1 MNENETTL
9 AAKNQ
14 GFLTYPQDGWRK
26 AMFKWPVHLWR
37 LGLAP
42 LLGQFM
48 MLITQTGRTSG
59 LPRRTMTESYRLG
72 DKYYAPCAFGKRAQ
86 WYKNIAADPRVTIQ
100 TAHGAQSSIAVR
112 VTDDEEILAILAA
125 VKGRSSAIHEMY
137 LDYLDI
143 RPDPED
149 IIAKKD
155 RIYWFRFDPTDET
168 TPPPLEADLVW
179 VLPVA
184 LLIFVVMLVVGLLK
198 KRS

>member
-1 MNENETTL
+1 MNENETTF
-9 AAKNQ
+9 AVKNQ
-14 GFLTYPQDGWRK
+14 GFLTYPLDGWRK

-48 MLITQTGRTSG
+48 MLITQTGRNSG
-59 LPRRTMTESYRLG
+59 LPRRTMTESYRVDG
-72 DKYYAPCAFGKRAQ
+72 KYFAPCAFGERAQ

-112 VTDDEEILAILAA
+112 VTDDDEILALMAA
-125 VKGRSSAIHEMY
+125 IQGRSSAMHDMY
-137 LDYLDI
+137 LDYLEI

-155 RIYWFRFDPTDET
+155 RIFWFRFDPTDET

-184 LLIFVVMLVVGLLK
+184 LLVLVVMVAVGLLK

>member
-1 MNENETTL
+1 MNENETTF
-9 AAKNQ
+9 AVKNQ
-14 GFLTYPQDGWRK
+14 GFLTYPLDGWRK
-26 AMFKWPVHLWR
+26 AMFKWPIHLWR

-48 MLITQTGRTSG
+48 MLITQTGRKSG
-59 LPRRTMTESYRLG
+59 LPRRTMTESYRVDG
-72 DKYYAPCAFGKRAQ
+72 KHYAPCAFGERAQ
-86 WYKNIAADPRVTIQ
+86 WFKNIAADPRVTIQ
-100 TAHGAQSSIAVR
+100 PAHGAQSSIAIR
-112 VTDDEEILAILAA
+112 VTDDDEILALMAA
-125 VKGRSSAIHEMY
+125 IQGRSSAMYDMY
-137 LDYLDI
+137 LDYLEI

-155 RIYWFRFDPTDET
+155 RIYWFRFDPTDES

-184 LLIFVVMLVVGLLK
+184 LLVFVVMVAVGLLK